1 MRGHARTGRP
11 EVESSQMVVA
21 PNGELRTR
29 AEPGTGGDAWQA
41 GGVVKV
47 SGTPTH
53 ELEVGLAERRLQLEE
68 GPWEVEVSAEDAQ
81 GLLDQLAA
89 APDLQVLFGFA
100 EGDDG
105 EAEGAAGALTS
116 GGGSGRSAVPGKV
129 NGRLASLA
137 CTRAPRSDLEYKA
150 CRARGRKG
158 ANKRRLGADAPRGSA
173 AEGSFWLRALPAG
186 ADAGSEGGELQRQA
200 RRGRRIEFGW
210 SLDAREETYV
220 LHIWREEAA
229 GCAGPSLVPGD
240 GNNRQNIVA
249 DNNDEL
255 LESTSKPGP
264 VRPGS

>member
-129 NGRLASLA
+129 NGRAA
-137 CTRAPRSDLEYKA
+137 GPV
-150 CRARGRKG
+150 RGRV
-158 ANKRRLGADAPRGSA
+158 KRRLGADAPRGSA
-173 AEGSFWLRALPAG
+173 AEGSFWLRALPALLPG
-186 ADAGSEGGELQRQA
+186 AAPAFAARGRARAEAWAADAPDDVRARLGPAGGA
-200 RRGRRIEFGW
+200 RTWGR
-210 SLDAREETYV
+210 Y
-220 LHIWREEAA
+220 
-229 GCAGPSLVPGD
+229 
-240 GNNRQNIVA
+240 
-249 DNNDEL
+249 
-255 LESTSKPGP
+255 
-264 VRPGS
+264 